1 MKRLSRFLTSHSVTV
16 VVFLAPSILGFLVFM
31 LFPIVASFLISL
43 THWDIITPPKFV
55 GFHNYLALLKDPL
68 FYKYFGNTLFYMLA
82 IPVQMFLALLLAVL
96 LNRGIRGLSF
106 FRAVYFLPVVTTTV
120 AVALLWQWI
129 YDPEFGILNF
139 LLSKLGIH
147 GPMWLASPTWAKPA
161 IMLMGVWKGLGYD
174 MLIYLAGLQNIPRQ
188 YYESA
193 AIDGAGSVRSFLHIT
208 LPLLFPV
215 HFFLL
220 IMHIIWGF
228 QIFDAVYIMTDG
240 GPAGSTEPILMYLY
254 QNAFRWGK
262 MGYASAIAWLLTVI
276 IFLVT
281 VINWWLSR
289 KRMEYGV
296 DRKSVV

>member
-1 MKRLSRFLTSHSVTV
+1 MERVRRVIYSDRTAVL
-16 VVFLAPSILGFLVFM
+16 VFLAPSVLGFFLFM

-43 THWDIITPPKFV
+43 TRWDIITLPKFV
-55 GFHNYLALLKDPL
+55 GLKNYLTLLQDPL

-82 IPVQMFLALLLAVL
+82 VPVQMFLALLLAVL
-96 LNRGIRGLSF
+96 LNQGIRGLAF
-106 FRAVYFLPVVTTTV
+106 FRAVYFLPVITTTV

-129 YDPEFGILNF
+129 YDPEFGVLNF
-139 LLSKLGIH
+139 LLSRLGVR
-147 GPMWLASPTWAKPA
+147 GPEWLASTTWAKPA
-161 IMLMGVWKGLGYD
+161 IMIMGIWKGLGYD

-193 AIDGAGSVRSFLHIT
+193 AIDGAGRVRTFLHIT
-208 LPLLFPV
+208 FPLLFPV

-220 IMHIIWGF
+220 VMHIIWGF
-228 QIFDAVYIMTDG
+228 QIFDAVYIMTNG

-281 VINWWLSR
+281 VVNWIVSR
-289 KRMEYGV
+289 KRMEYV
-296 DRKSVV
+296 